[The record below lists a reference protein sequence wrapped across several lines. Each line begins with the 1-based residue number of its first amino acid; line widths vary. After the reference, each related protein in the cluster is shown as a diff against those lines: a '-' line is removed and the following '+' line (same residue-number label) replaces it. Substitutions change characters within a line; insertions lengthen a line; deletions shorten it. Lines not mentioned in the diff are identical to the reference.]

1 MLRVPDDVLLNIFDF
16 YRIDSYGPIGI
27 DSFPIPWTWG
37 SLAHVC
43 RRWRQIIFASV
54 CRLDLQFLCTPKTH
68 VRELLDFLPPAMPI
82 MVWSCYIPQTQSL
95 STPSDDSE
103 DGSQVITAIE
113 QRDRVQ
119 WIHLENL
126 PDSVLEKTV
135 KMMQE
140 TFPTLKRL
148 RLLAEYEIAPVLSEE
163 FLGGSAPS
171 LESLWLKGIPFP
183 DIPKLLLTMNA
194 LVYLRLEKIPE
205 SGYFSP
211 EAMVTALSTCTEL
224 GTLVIMFQ
232 PGDPHPDLT
241 SQEITSIARVFLP
254 ELTFFS
260 FTGNGRYSNNFIPRI
275 ESPLGL
281 NDHIRHDTNTS
292 ANRDVFYEVYVSL
305 FGISFRYH
313 SQLNPVPVED

>member
-16 YRIDSYGPIGI
+16 YRIDSYGPTGI
-27 DSFPIPWTWG
+27 DSFPSPWIWN
-37 SLAHVC
+37 SLVHVC

-54 CRLDLQFLCTPKTH
+54 RRLDLQFLCTPKTR
-68 VRELLDFLPPAMPI
+68 VRELLDFLPPTMPI
-82 MVWSCYIPQTQSL
+82 MVWSRYIPQTDL
-95 STPSDDSE
+95 SAPDDDSE
-103 DGSQVITAIE
+103 EGCQVITALE
-113 QRDRVQ
+113 RRDRVQ

-126 PDSVLEKTV
+126 PDTVLEKTV
-135 KMMQE
+135 KMMEE

-148 RLLAEYEIAPVLSEE
+148 RLLAEYEIGPVLSEE

-171 LESLWLKGIPFP
+171 LESLWLKGVPFP
-183 DIPKLLLTMNA
+183 DVPKLLLTAYA
-194 LVYLRLEKIPE
+194 LVYLRLEKIPD

-211 EAMVTALSTCTEL
+211 EAMVTALSTCAEL
-224 GTLVIMFQ
+224 ETLVIEFQ
-232 PGDPHPDLT
+232 PGDPDPT

-260 FTGNGRYSNNFIPRI
+260 FTGNGGYSNNFITRI

-292 ANRDVFYEVYVSL
+292 ANRVFYEVYISS
-305 FGISFRYH
+305 FGIFFRYH